1 MLKRALYI
9 LSSRVLKTKGQEHF
23 LKFIKTRS
31 QLAGNIRKRVIK
43 ISQKLQQIMYE
54 ILVYTKW

>member
-1 MLKRALYI
+1 MLKRTSYI

-43 ISQKLQQIMYE
+43 LSQKLQQIMYE